1 MSYNNNYATKI
12 TSTGGPL
19 QNMAINYLSAVAQQ
33 YPFHLSSAQEY
44 QDEQI
49 IQMFLTACAKA
60 PNTRRNYYRALEQ
73 FRQFLSGVP
82 FREVSWREIE
92 AYKIYLT
99 KGFYRDAQKPLAPA
113 SVAAFIAPLKSFYK
127 WGSDRGIGLFDHN
140 PAQNIRIPAIVVT
153 SRRHY
158 LTRNE
163 VGKLLETL
171 RRQSLRNYLIGL
183 SLVLLG
189 LRVSELCGIKW
200 KDFNAD
206 LLETSVWLTVSHAK
220 RGKTREVKIPH
231 DLWRMYQ
238 EHARKLAG
246 SPEPDPELVLFAITP
261 RQIERIIKQAGTTSG
276 IQKQPTP
283 HWLRHTNATLALLQG
298 ASLQQVQETLGHAH
312 INTTQ
317 RYLHTVEQMKKAAP
331 DYVQDCLMEFM

>member
-1 MSYNNNYATKI
+1 
-12 TSTGGPL
+12 
-19 QNMAINYLSAVAQQ
+19 MAINYLSAVAQQ

>member
-1 MSYNNNYATKI
+1 
-12 TSTGGPL
+12 
-19 QNMAINYLSAVAQQ
+19 MAINYLSAVAQQ

-49 IQMFLTACAKA
+49 IQMFLTACAKV

-140 PAQNIRIPAIVVT
+140 PAQNIRIPAIAVT

-261 RQIERIIKQAGTTSG
+261 RQIERIIKQAGTISG

>member
-1 MSYNNNYATKI
+1 
-12 TSTGGPL
+12 
-19 QNMAINYLSAVAQQ
+19 MAINYLSAVAQQ
-33 YPFHLSSAQEY
+33 YPFHLPSAQEY

-73 FRQFLSGVP
+73 FRQFLSGVS

-140 PAQNIRIPAIVVT
+140 PAQNIRIPAIAVT

-206 LLETSVWLTVSHAK
+206 LLETSVWLTVAHAK
-220 RGKTREVKIPH
+220 RGKTREVKIPRE
-231 DLWRMYQ
+231 LWNMYQ
-238 EHARKLAG
+238 EHARRLAG

-261 RQIERIIKQAGTTSG
+261 RQIERIIKQAGTASG

-298 ASLQQVQETLGHAH
+298 ASLQQVQETLGHSH

-331 DYVQDCLMEFM
+331 DFVQDCLMEFM

>member
-1 MSYNNNYATKI
+1 MRQKLK
-12 TSTGGPL
+12 STGGPL
-19 QNMAINYLSAVAQQ
+19 HKMGTNYLSAVAQQ
-33 YPFHLSSAQEY
+33 FPFHLSVTQDY

-60 PNTRRNYYRALEQ
+60 PNTRRNYFRALEQ
-73 FRQFLSGVP
+73 FRQFLSGMR
-82 FREVSWREIE
+82 FRDVTWREIE

-99 KGFYRDAQKPLAPA
+99 KGFYRDGQKPLAPA

-127 WGSDRGIGLFDHN
+127 WGSDSSIGFFDHN
-140 PAQNIRIPAIVVT
+140 PAQNVRIPAIAVT

-163 VGKLLETL
+163 VGKLLEAL

-200 KDFNAD
+200 KDFHTD
-206 LLETSVWLTVSHAK
+206 MLETSIWLTVSHAK
-220 RGKTREVKIPH
+220 RGKTREVKIPRE
-231 DLWRMYQ
+231 LWSMYQ
-238 EHARKLAG
+238 EHARRLANG
-246 SPEPDPELVLFAITP
+246 QEPDPELKLFAITP
-261 RQIERIIKQAGTTSG
+261 RQIERIIKQAGIASG

-298 ASLQQVQETLGHAH
+298 ASLQQVQETLGHSH

-331 DYVQDCLMEFM
+331 DFVQDCLMEFM

>member
-1 MSYNNNYATKI
+1 MRQKLK
-12 TSTGGPL
+12 STGGPL
-19 QNMAINYLSAVAQQ
+19 HNMGTNYLSAVAQQ
-33 YPFHLSSAQEY
+33 FPFHLSVTQDY

-60 PNTRRNYYRALEQ
+60 PNTRRNYFRALEH
-73 FRQFLSGVP
+73 FRQFLSGMR
-82 FREVSWREIE
+82 FRDVTWREIE

-99 KGFYRDAQKPLAPA
+99 KGFYRDGQKPLAPA

-127 WGSDRGIGLFDHN
+127 WGSDSSIGFFDHN
-140 PAQNIRIPAIVVT
+140 PAQNVRIPAIAVT

-163 VGKLLETL
+163 VGKLLEAL

-200 KDFNAD
+200 KDFHAD
-206 LLETSVWLTVSHAK
+206 MLETSIWLTVSHAK
-220 RGKTREVKIPH
+220 RGKTREVKIPRE
-231 DLWRMYQ
+231 LWNMYQ
-238 EHARKLAG
+238 EHARRLAKG
-246 SPEPDPELVLFAITP
+246 HEPDPELKLFAITP
-261 RQIERIIKQAGTTSG
+261 RQIERIIKQAGIASG

-298 ASLQQVQETLGHAH
+298 ASLQQVQETLGHSH

-331 DYVQDCLMEFM
+331 DFVQDCLMEFM